1 MARVNEIE
9 RILANVDRELEGAR
23 KMYHA
28 GDMPENEVQCI
39 AESCRIAHA
48 HAKQILAE
56 IDKLVAAFYEKHNI

>member
-1 MARVNEIE
+1 MARVDEIE
-9 RILANVDRELEGAR
+9 RILANWDRELEEAR
-23 KMYHA
+23 KMHHA